1 MIRKKQI
8 TGQGKHGIVKMA
20 EQNNTL
26 AESLK
31 VVLADTFAFYL
42 KAHNYHWNV
51 EGENFNDYHAFFATL
66 YNEAWL
72 ATDLIA
78 EHIRT
83 LDEYVPASF
92 GRFYQLATISDEV
105 NIPTAINM
113 ARKLEEDNKKVIVS
127 LTSAH
132 KLSEKTNK
140 IGITNFLED
149 RIDIHEKHGWMLRA
163 ITKGRG

>member
-1 MIRKKQI
+1 M
-8 TGQGKHGIVKMA
+8 GLLKMA
-20 EQNNTL
+20 KEKNNTL
-26 AESLK
+26 ADSLK
-31 VVLADTFAFYL
+31 VVLANTFAFYL

-66 YNEAWL
+66 YNEAWA

-83 LDEYVPASF
+83 LDEYAPASF
-92 GRFYQLATISDEV
+92 GRFYQLSTISDET

-113 ARKLEEDNKKVIVS
+113 ARKLEEDNKKVLES
-127 LTSAH
+127 LTTAH
-132 KLSEKTNK
+132 DLSEKANK
-140 IGITNFLED
+140 IGITNFLEE

-163 ITKGRG
+163 ISKGRG

>member
-1 MIRKKQI
+1 
-8 TGQGKHGIVKMA
+8 VENKMA
-20 EQNNTL
+20 EENNTL
-26 AESLK
+26 ADSLK

-66 YNEAWL
+66 YNEAWA
-72 ATDLIA
+72 ATDVIA

-83 LDEYVPASF
+83 LDEYVPGSF

-113 ARKLEEDNKKVIVS
+113 ARKLEEDNKKVLAS

-132 KLSEKTNK
+132 ELSEKANK
-140 IGITNFLED
+140 IGITNFLEE

-163 ITKGRG
+163 ISKGK

>member
-1 MIRKKQI
+1 MGLLI
-8 TGQGKHGIVKMA
+8 MA
-20 EQNNTL
+20 EEKNNTL
-26 AESLK
+26 ADSLK

-72 ATDLIA
+72 ATDLVA

-83 LDEYVPASF
+83 LDEYVPGSF
-92 GRFYQLATISDEV
+92 GRFYQLATISDET

-113 ARKLEEDNKKVIVS
+113 VRKLEEDNKKVLAS
-127 LTSAH
+127 LAAAH
-132 KLSEKTNK
+132 EQAEKANK
-140 IGITNFLED
+140 IGIVNFIEE

-163 ITKGRG
+163 IAKGKS

>member
-1 MIRKKQI
+1 MGLLI
-8 TGQGKHGIVKMA
+8 MA
-20 EQNNTL
+20 EEKSNTL
-26 AESLK
+26 SDSLK

-51 EGENFNDYHAFFATL
+51 EGENFNDYHTFFATL

-92 GRFYQLATISDEV
+92 GRFYQLTTITDEV

-113 ARKLEEDNKKVIVS
+113 VRKLEEDNKKVLAS
-127 LTSAH
+127 LAAAH
-132 KLSEKTNK
+132 QQAEKANK
-140 IGITNFLED
+140 IGIVNFIEG
-149 RIDIHEKHGWMLRA
+149 RIDIHDKHGWMLRA
-163 ITKGRG
+163 IAKGK

>member
-1 MIRKKQI
+1 MIQKKQI

>member
-1 MIRKKQI
+1 
-8 TGQGKHGIVKMA
+8 MA
-20 EQNNTL
+20 EEKNNTL
-26 AESLK
+26 ADSLK
-31 VVLADTFAFYL
+31 VVLANTFAFYL

-66 YNEAWL
+66 YNEAWA

-83 LDEYVPASF
+83 LDEYVPGSF
-92 GRFYQLATISDEV
+92 GRFYQLSTISDET

-113 ARKLEEDNKKVIVS
+113 ARKLEEDNKKVLES
-127 LTSAH
+127 LNTAH
-132 KLSEKTNK
+132 DLSEKANK
-140 IGITNFLED
+140 IGITNFLEE

-163 ITKGRG
+163 ISKGRG

>member
-1 MIRKKQI
+1 MGLLI
-8 TGQGKHGIVKMA
+8 MA
-20 EQNNTL
+20 EEKNNTL
-26 AESLK
+26 PDSLK

-113 ARKLEEDNKKVIVS
+113 VRKLEEDNKKVLAS
-127 LTSAH
+127 LATAH
-132 KLSEKTNK
+132 EQAEKAKK
-140 IGITNFLED
+140 IGIVNFIEE
-149 RIDIHEKHGWMLRA
+149 RIDIHDKHGWMLRA
-163 ITKGRG
+163 IAKGK

>member
-1 MIRKKQI
+1 
-8 TGQGKHGIVKMA
+8 MA
-20 EQNNTL
+20 EEKNNTL
-26 AESLK
+26 ADSLK

-66 YNEAWL
+66 YNEAWA
-72 ATDLIA
+72 ATDIIA

-83 LDEYVPASF
+83 LDEYVPGSF
-92 GRFYQLATISDEV
+92 GRFYQLSTISDEV

-113 ARKLEEDNKKVIVS
+113 ARKLEEDNKKLLAS
-127 LTSAH
+127 LAAAH
-132 KLSEKTNK
+132 ELSEKSNK
-140 IGITNFLED
+140 IGITNFLEE

-163 ITKGRG
+163 ISKGK

>member
-1 MIRKKQI
+1 MGLLI
-8 TGQGKHGIVKMA
+8 MA
-20 EQNNTL
+20 EEKSNTL
-26 AESLK
+26 SDSLK

-72 ATDLIA
+72 ATDLVA

-92 GRFYQLATISDEV
+92 GRFYQLTTITDEV

-113 ARKLEEDNKKVIVS
+113 VRKLEEDNKKVLAS
-127 LTSAH
+127 LAAAH
-132 KLSEKTNK
+132 QQAEKANK
-140 IGITNFLED
+140 IGIVNFIEG
-149 RIDIHEKHGWMLRA
+149 RIDIHDKHGWMLRA
-163 ITKGRG
+163 IAKGK

>member
-1 MIRKKQI
+1 MGLLI
-8 TGQGKHGIVKMA
+8 MA
-20 EQNNTL
+20 EEKSNTL
-26 AESLK
+26 SDSLK

-72 ATDLIA
+72 ATDLVA

-92 GRFYQLATISDEV
+92 GRFYQLTTITDEV

-113 ARKLEEDNKKVIVS
+113 VRKLEEDNKKVLAS
-127 LTSAH
+127 LAAAH
-132 KLSEKTNK
+132 QQAEKANK
-140 IGITNFLED
+140 IGIVNFIEE
-149 RIDIHEKHGWMLRA
+149 RIDIHDKHGWMLRA
-163 ITKGRG
+163 IAKGK

>member
-1 MIRKKQI
+1 MGLLI
-8 TGQGKHGIVKMA
+8 MA
-20 EQNNTL
+20 EEKNNTL
-26 AESLK
+26 ADSLK

-66 YNEAWL
+66 YNEAWA
-72 ATDLIA
+72 ATDVIA

-83 LDEYVPASF
+83 LDEYVPGSF
-92 GRFYQLATISDEV
+92 GRFYQLSTISDEA

-113 ARKLEEDNKKVIVS
+113 ARKLEEDNKKVLAS
-127 LTSAH
+127 LVASH
-132 KLSEKTNK
+132 ELSEKANK
-140 IGITNFLED
+140 IGITNFLEE

>member
-1 MIRKKQI
+1 MGLLI
-8 TGQGKHGIVKMA
+8 MA
-20 EQNNTL
+20 EEKNNTL
-26 AESLK
+26 ADSLK

-66 YNEAWL
+66 YNEAWA
-72 ATDLIA
+72 ATDVIA

-83 LDEYVPASF
+83 LDEYVPGSF
-92 GRFYQLATISDEV
+92 GRFYQLTTITDEV

-113 ARKLEEDNKKVIVS
+113 VRKLEEDNKKVLAS
-127 LTSAH
+127 LATAH
-132 KLSEKTNK
+132 EQSEKSNK
-140 IGITNFLED
+140 IGITNFLEE

-163 ITKGRG
+163 IAKGK

>member
-1 MIRKKQI
+1 
-8 TGQGKHGIVKMA
+8 MA
-20 EQNNTL
+20 EEKNNTL
-26 AESLK
+26 ADSLK
-31 VVLADTFAFYL
+31 VVLANTFAFYL

-66 YNEAWL
+66 YNEAWA

-83 LDEYVPASF
+83 LDEYAPGSF
-92 GRFYQLATISDEV
+92 GRFYQLSTISDET

-113 ARKLEEDNKKVIVS
+113 ARKLEEDNKKVLES
-127 LTSAH
+127 LNTAH
-132 KLSEKTNK
+132 DLSEKANK
-140 IGITNFLED
+140 IGITNFLEE

-163 ITKGRG
+163 ISKGRG

>member
-1 MIRKKQI
+1 MGLLI
-8 TGQGKHGIVKMA
+8 MA
-20 EQNNTL
+20 KEKNNTL
-26 AESLK
+26 ADSLK
-31 VVLADTFAFYL
+31 VVLANTFAFYL

-66 YNEAWL
+66 YNEAWA

-83 LDEYVPASF
+83 LDEYVPGSF
-92 GRFYQLATISDEV
+92 GRFYQLSTISDET

-113 ARKLEEDNKKVIVS
+113 ARKLEEDNKKVLES
-127 LTSAH
+127 LNTAH
-132 KLSEKTNK
+132 DLSEKANK
-140 IGITNFLED
+140 IGITNFLEE

-163 ITKGRG
+163 ISKGRG

>member
-1 MIRKKQI
+1 
-8 TGQGKHGIVKMA
+8 MA
-20 EQNNTL
+20 EEKNNNTL
-26 AESLK
+26 ADSLK

-66 YNEAWL
+66 YNETWA
-72 ATDLIA
+72 ATDVIA

-83 LDEYVPASF
+83 LDEYVPGSF
-92 GRFYQLATISDEV
+92 GRFYQLTTISDET

-113 ARKLEEDNKKVIVS
+113 VRKLAEDNKKVLAS
-127 LTSAH
+127 LQAAH
-132 KLSEKTNK
+132 QQSEKANK
-140 IGITNFLED
+140 IGITNFLEE

-163 ITKGRG
+163 IAKGKS

>member
-1 MIRKKQI
+1 
-8 TGQGKHGIVKMA
+8 MA
-20 EQNNTL
+20 EEKNNAL
-26 AESLK
+26 GDSLK

-66 YNEAWL
+66 YNEAWA

-83 LDEYVPASF
+83 LDEYVPGSF

-105 NIPTAINM
+105 NIPSAINM
-113 ARKLEEDNKKVIVS
+113 ARKLEEDNKKVLAS
-127 LTSAH
+127 LVAAH
-132 KLSEKTNK
+132 KLSEKNNK
-140 IGITNFLED
+140 IGITNFLEE

-163 ITKGRG
+163 ISKGK